1 MVAIN
6 RFDYLY
12 REYSQA
18 QLREQELRL
27 IAMYSS
33 KDKLKRDRQIRISVH
48 FVQYRH
54 AKLWS

>member
-12 REYSQA
+12 KEYSQA

-33 KDKLKRDRQIRISVH
+33 KDKLKRECCIG
-48 FVQYRH
+48 
-54 AKLWS
+54 